1 MNKPVNRKYL
11 IGILIALSFILYAR
25 TLNYGFVWDDERIHL
40 SNNQQLIKGDLK
52 SFWLKPYSGMYIP
65 VTYSTWGGINTIS
78 NSNKKISPKTFHA
91 LNVITHSINCIL
103 VFYLLLIL
111 FKNQAH
117 AFWGSLLFLL
127 HPLQVESVA
136 WVSEFR
142 GLYSVFFSLLSLLS
156 IFRFLEKNSFITAR
170 SFITS
175 KYFMIASVL
184 FALALLSKP
193 SAVVLPFVMSILVWC
208 FYKNNFKPLLKGL
221 SLWLLLIIPIL
232 LITRN
237 SQPNEL
243 IYDSVSF
250 WQRFFIAG
258 HSLFFYLYKL
268 IVPYPLAACY
278 GYTPE
283 LILSDKLIYLST
295 VFFIIMALI
304 IFAKR
309 KSQPLVFSGFAVI
322 TICVLPVLGLIPF
335 EYQKHSTVADRY
347 IYFGMLGLTLFVPL
361 IINVIKKHNW
371 LKYIFGIVILIYL
384 VLNIK
389 QTNTWKNEFS
399 IWDNTLS
406 HYQNSPKVYYNRGVE
421 YSKLGKFNEA
431 INDYTQCLALQNDY
445 RDALFNRAN
454 AYENIKNNIA
464 AFTDYSAYLL
474 IDSTDG
480 SVYFKRAY
488 LNYKTGNIE
497 AAQRDAEKAEQFNFR
512 VGGKF
517 KRMLQERIRMT
528 KVLDN
533 VKQ

>member
-11 IGILIALSFILYAR
+11 IGILLALSFILYAR
-25 TLNYGFVWDDERIHL
+25 TINYGFVWDDERIHL

-65 VTYSTWGGINTIS
+65 VTYSTWGFINTIS
-78 NSNKKISPKTFHA
+78 DPNKKISPKTFHA
-91 LNVITHSINCIL
+91 LNVLVHSINCIL

-111 FKNQAH
+111 FKNQSH
-117 AFWGSLLFLL
+117 AFFGSLLFLL
-127 HPLQVESVA
+127 HPMQVESVA
-136 WVSEFR
+136 WISEFR
-142 GLYSVFFSLLSLLS
+142 GLYSAFFSLLSLLS
-156 IFRFLEKNSFITAR
+156 IFRYLEKNTIIESR
-170 SFITS
+170 SFIAS
-175 KYFMIASVL
+175 KHFIIASVL

-193 SAVVLPFVMSILVWC
+193 SAVVLPFVISILVWR
-208 FYKNNFKPLLKGL
+208 FYKDKFKSLQKGL
-221 SLWLLLIIPIL
+221 SLWVLLIIPIL

-237 SQPNEL
+237 AQPGEL
-243 IYDSVSF
+243 VYDSVSF

-295 VFFIIMALI
+295 IFLIFIAVLV
-304 IFAKR
+304 FAKR
-309 KSQPLVFSGFAVI
+309 KSQPLLFSGFAII
-322 TICVLPVLGLIPF
+322 TVCVLPVLGLIPF

-347 IYFGMLGLTLFVPL
+347 IYFGMLGITLFVPL
-361 IINVIKKHNW
+361 IANIIKKYNW
-371 LKYIFGIVILIYL
+371 LKYIFGIVVLIYL

-399 IWDNTLS
+399 IWDNTIR

-421 YSKLGKFNEA
+421 YSRLGKFNEA
-431 INDYTQCLALQNDY
+431 INDYTQCLALQSDY

-454 AYENIKNNIA
+454 AYENINNNTA
-464 AFTDYSAYLL
+464 AFTDYTTYLL

-488 LNYKTGNIE
+488 LNYKTGNIQ
-497 AAQRDAEKAEQFNFR
+497 AALRDAEKAERLNFR

-517 KRMLQERIRMT
+517 KRMLQEGKRLQEGSGTM
-528 KVLDN
+528 K
-533 VKQ
+533 

>member
-11 IGILIALSFILYAR
+11 IGILLALSFILYAR

-52 SFWLKPYSGMYIP
+52 SFWLKPYSGLYIP
-65 VTYSTWGGINTIS
+65 VTYSTWGFINTIS
-78 NSNKKISPKTFHA
+78 DPNKKISPKTFHA
-91 LNVITHSINCIL
+91 LNAITHSINCIL

-127 HPLQVESVA
+127 HPMQVESVA
-136 WVSEFR
+136 WISEFR
-142 GLYSVFFSLLSLLS
+142 GLYSTFFSLFSLLS
-156 IFRFLEKNSFITAR
+156 IFRYLEKNTLITVR

-175 KYFMIASVL
+175 KHFAIASIL
-184 FALALLSKP
+184 FVLALLSKP
-193 SAVVLPFVMSILVWC
+193 SAVVLPFVISILVWC
-208 FYKNNFKPLLKGL
+208 FYNNKFKPLLKGL
-221 SLWLLLIIPIL
+221 SLWLLLVIPIL

-237 SQPNEL
+237 SQPGEL
-243 IYDSVSF
+243 IYGSISF

-258 HSLFFYLYKL
+258 HSLFFYLSKL

-283 LILSDKLIYLST
+283 LILSNKFIYLTT
-295 VFFIIMALI
+295 VFSIVIALI
-304 IFAKR
+304 IFTKR
-309 KSQPLVFSGFAVI
+309 RSYPLVFSGFAIIIV
-322 TICVLPVLGLIPF
+322 CVLPVLGLIPF

-347 IYFGMLGLTLFVPL
+347 IYFGMLGIVLLVPM
-361 IINVIKKHNW
+361 ISSMIKKYGF
-371 LKYIFGIVILIYL
+371 LKYVFGSVILIYL

-399 IWDNTLS
+399 IWDNTLR
-406 HYQNSPKVYYNRGVE
+406 HYQNSPKVNYNRGVE

-431 INDYTQCLALQNDY
+431 IDDYTQCLALQNDY

-454 AYENIKNNIA
+454 AYENIKNNTA
-464 AFTDYSAYLL
+464 AFIDYSSYLL
-474 IDSTDG
+474 IDPTDG

-488 LNYKTGNIE
+488 LNYKTGNIQE
-497 AAQRDAEKAEQFNFR
+497 ALRDAEKAEQLNFP
-512 VGGKF
+512 VGVKF
-517 KRMLQERIRMT
+517 KRMLQERIRVPET
-528 KVLDN
+528 IDN
-533 VKQ
+533 LK